1 MDTINTRQG
10 ETLELEFKTDN
21 PLAVEATLYVGVV
34 GESPILVFTVPIA
47 DSIANMVIHADDYFS
62 NEIGEYKYQVNL
74 AYADER
80 VEIYPIPEDCQNGE
94 LPDFNIYA
102 SLGDGVVS

>member
-1 MDTINTRQG
+1 MEAIKTRHG
-10 ETLELEFKTDN
+10 ETLELEFKTDD

-34 GESPILVFTVPIA
+34 DESPILVFTAPIV
-47 DSIANMVIHADDYFS
+47 DGIASMVIHADDYFS

-74 AYADER
+74 VYADER
-80 VEIYPIPEDCQNGE
+80 VEIYPVPEDCRNGE

-102 SLGDGVVS
+102 SLGNGVVS